1 MARLSHY
8 PIRTLLITLGAITTV
23 WGCASPRPDIP
34 GGVAVHRENL
44 RESAA
49 LFIGRDYL
57 LSPGDELE
65 IVYQFDT
72 ALQSEYRLAVGDQLR
87 VEFIDYPQ
95 LDRTVDVR
103 PDGRITLPYLGDVDA
118 VGRTPQQLAQEIGEH
133 YAKLLRQPR
142 ATVSLVRYGQRIR
155 DLKEA
160 IRTATRGQSR
170 LTVVGPD
177 GRITL
182 PLIEPIF
189 VVGKT
194 IEQTQREITQAY
206 ASKIEGLNVS
216 TLLLKAA
223 GNRAYVFGYV
233 GRPSFIELIG
243 PTTVT
248 QAIAIAGG
256 LDPRAETRTVL
267 LITRDESNHP
277 VGRIIDLKEILT
289 TGNLGRDPILRQGD
303 VVYVPNTRLSDAAL
317 TAEQLWSLIPRPFSF
332 SYQRNF

>member
-1 MARLSHY
+1 MSVFRLRKGFMALVAV
-8 PIRTLLITLGAITTV
+8 TLILT
-23 WGCASPRPDIP
+23 GCATPRPEIP
-34 GGVAVHRENL
+34 NGVSVHTSDVRENT
-44 RESAA
+44 A
-49 LFIGRDYL
+49 LFVGRDYL

-72 ALQSEYRLAVGDQLR
+72 QLQPEYRLAIGDQIR
-87 VEFIDYPQ
+87 VEFVDYPQ

-103 PDGRITLPYLGDVDA
+103 PDGWITVPYIGDVSA
-118 VGRTPQQLAQEIGEH
+118 AGKTPEELARDLDRL
-133 YAKLLRQPR
+133 YSKLLTKPR
-142 ATVSLVRYGQRIR
+142 STVSLVRYGQRIR

-189 VVGKT
+189 VAGKT
-194 IEQTQREITQAY
+194 IDEAQRAITAAY
-206 ASKIEGLNVS
+206 ARVISGLNVS
-216 TLLLKAA
+216 TLLLKAT

-233 GRPSFIELIG
+233 GRPNYVELIG

-248 QAIAIAGG
+248 QAIAMAGG
-256 LDPRAETRTVL
+256 LDPRAEARTVL
-267 LITRDESNHP
+267 LITRDEANHP
-277 VGRIIDLKEILT
+277 VGRVIDLNEILT
-289 TGNLGRDPILRQGD
+289 TGNLGKDPILRQGD
-303 VVYVPNTRLSDAAL
+303 VVYVPNTRLADAAL

-332 SYQRNF
+332 GYQRNL